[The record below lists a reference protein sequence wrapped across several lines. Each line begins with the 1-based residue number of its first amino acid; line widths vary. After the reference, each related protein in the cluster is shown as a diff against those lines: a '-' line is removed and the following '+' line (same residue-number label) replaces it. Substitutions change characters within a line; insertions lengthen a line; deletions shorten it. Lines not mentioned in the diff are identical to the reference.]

1 LGETWDRLDA
11 WPLFTERLCLAVST
25 AHALALAGRDSVAAS
40 ELASE
45 HILLRTYCEM
55 VDDFLEFLKNEK
67 LNTVVSHKIVSEP
80 DLVTL
85 VEANLGVG
93 MLPESAA
100 KPDRVRLLSVEGL
113 DLQRTICLYGVA
125 GRQRAP
131 AAGALVRLMR
141 AGDWS
146 ARAA

>member
-1 LGETWDRLDA
+1 
-11 WPLFTERLCLAVST
+11 
-25 AHALALAGRDSVAAS
+25 
-40 ELASE
+40 
-45 HILLRTYCEM
+45 M
-55 VDDFLEFLKNEK
+55 VDEFLEFVKSQQLDAI
-67 LNTVVSHKIVSEP
+67 VSHKIVSEP

-85 VEANLGVG
+85 VEANLGIG
-93 MLPESAA
+93 MLPESTA
-100 KPDRVRLLSVEGL
+100 KPDRVRLVAVEGL

-131 AAGALVRLMR
+131 AASALVRLMR